1 MWIKELPDANHNT
14 YHCQCQSLLISPQ
27 LHDHFFLLEFYFRL
41 SILCA
46 LIPKETI
53 IWPCKKCRWDIHG
66 KELMEIVNNTSKQ
79 IIALIQL
86 SMCMDEWRMPA
97 LAGPSAKSGVHNHFR
112 SKYNSVF
119 IFILFPR
126 KEN

>member
-1 MWIKELPDANHNT
+1 
-14 YHCQCQSLLISPQ
+14 
-27 LHDHFFLLEFYFRL
+27 
-41 SILCA
+41 
-46 LIPKETI
+46 
-53 IWPCKKCRWDIHG
+53 
-66 KELMEIVNNTSKQ
+66 MEIVNNTSKQ

-119 IFILFPR
+119 IFIFFPQER
-126 KEN
+126 KLIFTINLISHEGSQ